1 MQETTQ
7 TKRTF
12 FYDRT
17 ETSSQTVY
25 RFKRQW
31 WKFYVA
37 GFGAAVVFAMQFHLI
52 SPYVALGCAAVA
64 LSYIAFG
71 VVCHIKPNLEL
82 RAAAKRGAVKA
93 DERFVF
99 TIDKTKTSS

>member
-1 MQETTQ
+1 MQEPVQ

-17 ETSSQTVY
+17 ETNSQTVY

-31 WKFYVA
+31 WKFYAA

-52 SPYVALGCAAVA
+52 SPYVAFGCASAA
-64 LSYIAFG
+64 LSYIVFG
-71 VVCHIKPNLEL
+71 VVSHLRPNLEL
-82 RAAAKRGAVKA
+82 RAAAKRGAVKEDA
-93 DERFVF
+93 GFMF
-99 TIDKTKTSS
+99 TIDKTKISN

>member
-1 MQETTQ
+1 MEELIQ

-17 ETSSQTVY
+17 ETSDRTIY

-37 GFGAAVVFAMQFHLI
+37 GFGAAVVFGMQFHLI
-52 SPYVALGCAAVA
+52 SSYVALGCASAA
-64 LSYIAFG
+64 LSYIVFG
-71 VVCHIKPNLEL
+71 VVSHIKPNLEL

-93 DERFVF
+93 QEGFVF
-99 TIDKTKTSS
+99 TIEKKNSSN

>member
-1 MQETTQ
+1 MQEPIK

-17 ETSSQTVY
+17 ETSDQTFY

-37 GFGAAVVFAMQFHLI
+37 GAGAAVVFAMQFHLV
-52 SPYVALGCAAVA
+52 SPSVALGCASAV
-64 LSYIAFG
+64 LGYIVFG
-71 VVCHIKPNLEL
+71 VLSHIKPNLEL

-93 DERFVF
+93 QEGFVF
-99 TIDKTKTSS
+99 TIDKTSIST

>member
-1 MQETTQ
+1 MQGPIQ

-17 ETSSQTVY
+17 ETSNQTIY

-37 GFGAAVVFAMQFHLI
+37 GPGTAVVFAMQFNLI
-52 SPYVALGCAAVA
+52 PPYVALGCASAA
-64 LSYIAFG
+64 LSYIVFG
-71 VVCHIKPNLEL
+71 VVSHIRPNREL

-93 DERFVF
+93 QEGFVF
-99 TIDKTKTSS
+99 TIEKTNNGN

>member
-1 MQETTQ
+1 MQEPIQ

-17 ETSSQTVY
+17 ETASQTIY

-37 GFGAAVVFAMQFHLI
+37 GFGAAVVFAMQLHFI
-52 SPYVALGCAAVA
+52 SPYIALGCAFVA
-64 LSYIAFG
+64 LSYIVFG
-71 VVCHIKPNLEL
+71 VISHIKPNLEL
-82 RAAAKRGAVKA
+82 RAAAKRGAVRGH
-93 DERFVF
+93 EGFVF
-99 TIDKTKTSS
+99 TIEKKDGSN